1 MRPLN
6 LVLMVLVVTGMA
18 LLCSGCTVKIENVT
32 RNATSGA
39 AQGPSNLPQY
49 PDANRTSYFNARFA
63 GRVFTYE
70 TNDTPKQVI
79 DFYKTQMQAR
89 GYNISTSLMNTN
101 QSGGVLIFSKSN
113 DIVFVGVGQSNGK
126 TNFVVRT
133 SFQA

>member
-1 MRPLN
+1 MMLI
-6 LVLMVLVVTGMA
+6 VLVVTGMA

-32 RNATSGA
+32 RNTTSGA
-39 AQGPSNLPQY
+39 AKEPSNLPQY
-49 PDANRTSYFNARFA
+49 PGANRTSYSNVRFA
-63 GRVFTYE
+63 GQVFTYE

-89 GYNISTSLMNTN
+89 GYNTSTSLVGTN
-101 QSGGVLIFSKSN
+101 ESGGLMIFSKGK
-113 DIVFVGVGQSNGK
+113 DTVFVGVGQNNGR